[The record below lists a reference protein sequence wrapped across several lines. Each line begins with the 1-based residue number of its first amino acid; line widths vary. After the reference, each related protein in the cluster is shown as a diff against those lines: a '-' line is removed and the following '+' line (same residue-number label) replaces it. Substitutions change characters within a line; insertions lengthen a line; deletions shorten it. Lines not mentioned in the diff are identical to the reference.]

1 MCQASII
8 LKHDATSEVVL
19 ENAANI
25 EVTDQGVWVA
35 SLFDPPKLVTGA
47 SILSI
52 DFLAGK
58 VILTRKESKA

>member
-8 LKHDATSEVVL
+8 LKQDDTNQVVL
-19 ENAANI
+19 ENAAHL

-35 SLFDPPKLVTGA
+35 SLFDPPKLVPGA

-52 DFLAGK
+52 DFLSGK
-58 VILTRKESKA
+58 VILTRRDTNA